1 MEDSSRRA
9 GTVQVEAAAKI
20 IWHYGSEERAKAIA
34 CALEVDNASIPSG
47 LKKSLNVLTRWE
59 NGDVI
64 TKVKYSGEIETL
76 IKALDDLVFSIKIAE
91 DVTEKV

>member
-1 MEDSSRRA
+1 MRIEARA
-9 GTVQVEAAAKI
+9 EIV
-20 IWHYGSEERAKAIA
+20 WHYGDPRRAEAIA
-34 CALEVDNASIPSG
+34 RSLEVDNASLPDG
-47 LKKSLNVLTRWE
+47 LKKSLNVVSLSE

>member
-1 MEDSSRRA
+1 VRIEARA
-9 GTVQVEAAAKI
+9 EIV
-20 IWHYGSEERAKAIA
+20 WHYGDPRKAEAIA
-34 CALEVDNASIPSG
+34 RAVQVDNENIPPD
-47 LKKSLNVLTRWE
+47 LKKSLNVVSLSE
-59 NGDVI
+59 GGDII

>member
-1 MEDSSRRA
+1 VRIEARA
-9 GTVQVEAAAKI
+9 EIV
-20 IWHYGSEERAKAIA
+20 WHYGDPERARAIA
-34 CALEVDNASIPSG
+34 QALEVDNVSLPES

-59 NGDVI
+59 DGDVM

>member
-1 MEDSSRRA
+1 MRIDAR
-9 GTVQVEAAAKI
+9 VEMV
-20 IWHYGSEERAKAIA
+20 WHYGDPKRAEAIA
-34 CALEVDNASIPSG
+34 RSLEVDNASIPSG